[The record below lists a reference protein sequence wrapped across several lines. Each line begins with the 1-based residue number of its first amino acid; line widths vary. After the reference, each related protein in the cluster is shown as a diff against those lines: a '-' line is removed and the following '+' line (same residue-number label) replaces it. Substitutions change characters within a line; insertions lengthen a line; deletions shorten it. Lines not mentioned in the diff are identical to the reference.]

1 MATPRC
7 EATPLDTVDIL
18 IAPVGG
24 CLVHKVAL
32 GAQRRCGDI
41 SPRSSIRSP
50 RRRRRSAP

>member
-7 EATPLDTVDIL
+7 EATPLDTVDIF

-50 RRRRRSAP
+50 RCRRRSAP